1 MIWKYDYALI
11 QMLVV
16 SQFDM
21 RASLPDD
28 YPTIALKQSQNL
40 AALHHINFSKVNNN
54 LPNSK

>member
-1 MIWKYDYALI
+1 
-11 QMLVV
+11 MLVV

-28 YPTIALKQSQNL
+28 YPTIALKQSQNF
-40 AALHHINFSKVNNN
+40 AALHHFNFSKVNNN